1 MRKILLSALL
11 SACLYSN
18 ETFTNYLIY
27 SNSITE
33 KNKTTRFEE
42 LKLNSQVVYREN
54 DLTLQAEFLIVKPY
68 SEKPKYDEIDDPR
81 IYNRSLT
88 AEYKVLDD
96 VAITAGTLSFVDD
109 CYMDSQTIREDT
121 RNNGIPTLVQTTY
134 DGVFVSKRINDEDII
149 KVGYGAYNVI
159 DVFNK
164 EKFMIY
170 ENKGSHGLFVLAEH
184 HEPSNRR
191 VEFNF
196 YDISIHYLDD
206 PIGDLYLGGV
216 SWLEMFPEEGIE
228 LYSSLGVSH
237 LDKKMSESTVIKMM
251 EHKEIPTYAPLFRP
265 EIFNFKNEKGTGYAV
280 MLGASKEFDY
290 MKSIKVG
297 AEYYYA
303 SKDYMNLVSPASGKP
318 YSYDNRG
325 EMLRLYS
332 TLSLNKNLTV
342 MICGYWFDRQYTTR
356 IGGLLGEDNVPSEV
370 PDSHLSETLFS
381 TTVRWRF

>member
-1 MRKILLSALL
+1 
-11 SACLYSN
+11 
-18 ETFTNYLIY
+18 
-27 SNSITE
+27 
-33 KNKTTRFEE
+33 
-42 LKLNSQVVYREN
+42 
-54 DLTLQAEFLIVKPY
+54 
-68 SEKPKYDEIDDPR
+68 
-81 IYNRSLT
+81 
-88 AEYKVLDD
+88 
-96 VAITAGTLSFVDD
+96 
-109 CYMDSQTIREDT
+109 
-121 RNNGIPTLVQTTY
+121 
-134 DGVFVSKRINDEDII
+134 
-149 KVGYGAYNVI
+149 
-159 DVFNK
+159 
-164 EKFMIY
+164 
-170 ENKGSHGLFVLAEH
+170 
-184 HEPSNRR
+184 
-191 VEFNF
+191 
-196 YDISIHYLDD
+196 
-206 PIGDLYLGGV
+206 
-216 SWLEMFPEEGIE
+216 
-228 LYSSLGVSH
+228 
-237 LDKKMSESTVIKMM
+237 MSESTVIKMM